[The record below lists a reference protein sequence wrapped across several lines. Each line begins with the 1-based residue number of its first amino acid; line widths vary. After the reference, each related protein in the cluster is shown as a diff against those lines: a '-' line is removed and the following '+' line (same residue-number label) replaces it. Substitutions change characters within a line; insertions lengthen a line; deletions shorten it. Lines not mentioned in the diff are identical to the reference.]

1 MFLFYYGKY
10 EKLFSFALMFEKFFL
25 NKQKMRKEKLEV
37 FDFQAFKIPSWNIST
52 FYPFGRKS
60 HFPKYKEVLQSCFF

>member
-10 EKLFSFALMFEKFFL
+10 KKLFSFALMFEKFFL

-37 FDFQAFKIPSWNIST
+37 FDFQTFKIPS
-52 FYPFGRKS
+52 
-60 HFPKYKEVLQSCFF
+60 